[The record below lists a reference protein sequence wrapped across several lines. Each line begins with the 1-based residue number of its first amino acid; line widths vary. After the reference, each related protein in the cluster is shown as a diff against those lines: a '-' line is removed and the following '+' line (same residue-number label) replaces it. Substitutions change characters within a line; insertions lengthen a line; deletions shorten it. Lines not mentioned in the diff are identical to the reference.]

1 MRTSMLKNHHL
12 RGCMFVVCLC
22 LCVIL
27 FGSVA
32 SAAQYTME
40 VSNAYKIDNTYGAV
54 RFGTAGELWDYAGTT
69 TREYVGNVLIVPS
82 AFKLKKDGT
91 VVASELYSLELV
103 DALTVAN
110 TIEKTDYGSVEYTG
124 NQVVWDKS
132 KGVYKADK
140 WRGIAN
146 TDWYYSHKSD
156 YKVHYQ
162 EILQESTEARCNFTF
177 QLSDNSFVT
186 LQGKL
191 TMEGKCGSDD
201 CHMLIGVAS
210 MDVKVAHTVTLEQDS
225 PTVDGTAS
233 VKVAQGEAMPDVTI
247 PQKKDCIFH
256 GYFSEAG
263 GKGTQYYDAKGKA
276 YGQTTWDKDE
286 DGTLYAYWTHEH
298 IWEFSAKG
306 DTLYACCT
314 NTEYADTCK
323 YQEGH
328 ELTLKIL
335 VNSKKYDGKP
345 IEAKL
350 DGTDVWYEVFEY
362 VPEIM
367 FFTRDEAT
375 GRLTNLLLTTA
386 FAEEWLEEAPS
397 EVGKYTAKVFFDGA
411 VATKDFEITGAPES
425 SVPKTGDNTMIGL
438 LALLLTASS
447 LTAVLLVKK
456 SRKKG

>member
-1 MRTSMLKNHHL
+1 MRKSMLKSRHL

-40 VSNAYKIDNTYGAV
+40 VTNNVKIDGTYGPV
-54 RFGTAGELWDYAGTT
+54 RFGAYSEVNGVNRVYDG
-69 TREYVGNVLIVPS
+69 VVLVAPKE
-82 AFKLKKDGT
+82 FKLKLDGT
-91 VVASELYSLELV
+91 TVADQLYSLELV
-103 DALTVAN
+103 DALTVVN
-110 TIEKTDYGSVEYTG
+110 THTGDEGSAVYAG
-124 NQVVWDKS
+124 NQVVWTQEGSYRATAWSNINGEYYGSHQS
-132 KGVYKADK
+132 KYTAYK
-140 WRGIAN
+140 GQYL
-146 TDWYYSHKSD
+146 T
-156 YKVHYQ
+156 
-162 EILQESTEARCNFTF
+162 ESTEARCNFIF
-177 QLSDNSFVT
+177 KLADNSLVT

-191 TMEGKCGSDD
+191 KMEGMCWADD
-201 CHMLIGVAS
+201 CHMLIGEGSA
-210 MDVKVAHTVTLEQDS
+210 DVKVAHTITLEQDS
-225 PTVDGTAS
+225 PTVEGTAS